1 MKKVLFFLMFIWITS
16 CNYFNVK
23 KTSSEAILNEELKT
37 FNWNEVDEYPV
48 FKSCDTSINNVQKEK
63 CFETTLLS
71 FISDK
76 LYQNEIV
83 VSQDLSDTI
92 FIEFKVDDKGTLEI
106 TQTQIDSLV
115 YAEIPEIEKYLYAS
129 IDSLPEIY
137 PAIKRGQQ
145 VTTKFKL
152 PLIVKVSEN

>member
-1 MKKVLFFLMFIWITS
+1 MYSKRSIVIVFTLITILFIH
-16 CNYFNVK
+16 FN
-23 KTSSEAILNEELKT
+23 
-37 FNWNEVDEYPV
+37 
-48 FKSCDTSINNVQKEK
+48 
-63 CFETTLLS
+63 LS
-71 FISDK
+71 RAD
-76 LYQNEIV
+76 YQNEIV